1 MKVEKVTLITTHT
14 NADFDALA
22 SLVCAGKLY
31 PSATK
36 CLSGSVCSNVK
47 AFLTAYPQEILKSHS
62 VQLETIERLIL
73 VDTREKKRIGKFGQI
88 ADKTP
93 LHIYDHHPSQL
104 DDLPGEKEEI
114 KEEGATI
121 TILLEILRKKEIP
134 ITKEEAT
141 LFALGIYEDTGS
153 LLFPTTRFSDID
165 CLSWLLKQ
173 GADLSIV
180 SEYLEH
186 RLIKSHLLLLS
197 DLLRSCKLHKIKGV
211 DVAFTSATT
220 IEHIE
225 DLAAIVHQI
234 MDIERPRVLFC
245 FIKTQE
251 CVHIIARSRAE
262 EIGVGSILSDFGGGG
277 HGQAGSATVKNG
289 TPSKIQKMVLANL
302 KTGERNLSF
311 LIEKRLPKWMR
322 EVISISRELG
332 YKTEAEIYLVGGF
345 VRDLILNRENLDLDV
360 VVIGD
365 GIGFAKKLTNL
376 LPNSCLTC
384 HHRFGTA
391 QITLEN
397 KAKIDIATAR
407 KEAYAKPGALPEV
420 SPASLKSDLKRR
432 DFTINTLAISANQK
446 DFGRLV
452 DFYGGTGDIQK
463 RIIRIL
469 HPKSLV
475 DDPTRIFRAVRFSSR
490 FGFAL
495 DEETEEKARDVA
507 KGGLKHLS
515 YERLRNELVLILS
528 DEYPEK
534 ALNRLSDLGALGFIW
549 KDLRLQKNLFSKI
562 HEELFHLALFLEETQ
577 VWILWFLALISQLNQ
592 AETEDVVKKLRFCA
606 NIRKTLLEAKA
617 KAPEIIRFLQRKTLK
632 NSTLYKRL
640 INLADETLVF
650 VLAKTRS
657 LLVKKRIHL
666 FFATLKKE
674 QVYLT
679 GDDLISMGLKPGP
692 KFRRILNELLCAHL
706 DEGIKTKEDELRFV
720 EKMVYV

>member
-1 MKVEKVTLITTHT
+1 MKAGGITLITTHT
-14 NADFDALA
+14 NADFDGLA

-47 AFLTAYPQEILKSHS
+47 AFLETYPQGILKSHS
-62 VQLETIERLIL
+62 VRLETIERLIL
-73 VDTREKKRIGKFGQI
+73 VDTREKHRIGKFGQI

-104 DDLPGEKEEI
+104 DDLHGEKEEI

-141 LFALGIYEDTGS
+141 LFALGIYEDTGN
-153 LLFPTTRFSDID
+153 LLFPTTRPADID
-165 CLSWLLKQ
+165 GLSWLLKQ

-186 RLIKSHLLLLS
+186 KLTKPHLLLLG
-197 DLLRSCKLHKIKGV
+197 DLLRSCKLYKIRGV
-211 DVAFTSATT
+211 DVAFASACT
-220 IEHIE
+220 EEYIE
-225 DLAAIVHQI
+225 DLAPVVHQL
-234 MDIERPRVLFC
+234 MDIERYKVLFC

-251 CVHIIARSRAE
+251 CIHIIARSRAE

-277 HGQAGSATVKNG
+277 HGQAGSATIKN
-289 TPSKIQKMVLANL
+289 TNPQKAKKMVFASL
-302 KTGERNLSF
+302 KLGERNLSF
-311 LIEKRLPKWMR
+311 LIEKRLPKWMK
-322 EVISISRELG
+322 EVICLSSELARE
-332 YKTEAEIYLVGGF
+332 TETSAYLVGGF

-360 VVIGD
+360 VVTGD
-365 GIGFAKKLTNL
+365 GIGFAKKLADL
-376 LPNSCLTC
+376 LPNSALTC

-397 KAKIDIATAR
+397 KGKIDITGAR
-407 KEAYAKPGALPEV
+407 KEAYTKPGALPEV

-446 DFGRLV
+446 DFGRLI
-452 DFYGGTGDIQK
+452 DFYGGVLDIQN
-463 RIIRIL
+463 RTIRIL
-469 HPKSLV
+469 HPKSFV

-490 FGFAL
+490 FSFAI
-495 DEETEEKARDVA
+495 EKETEKIARDVA
-507 KGGLKHLS
+507 RGGLKHLS
-515 YERLRNELVLILS
+515 YERLSNELILILS

-534 ALNRLSDLGALGFIW
+534 ALNRLRDLGVLGFIW
-549 KDLRLQKNLFSKI
+549 SGLRLQKSLFSKI
-562 HEELFHLALFLEETQ
+562 HEELFHLALFLPQIEIW
-577 VWILWFLALISQLNQ
+577 VLWFLALISQLNQ
-592 AETEDVVKKLRFCA
+592 AETEEVTKKLRFCA
-606 NIRKTLLEAKA
+606 EIRKKVLEAKA
-617 KAPEIIRFLQRKTLK
+617 KAPEIIKFLQRKTLK

-640 INLADETLVF
+640 INLSDETLVF
-650 VLAKTRS
+650 VLAKTKS

-674 QVYLT
+674 RVYLT
-679 GDDLISMGLKPGP
+679 GDDLINIGLKPGP
-692 KFRRILNELLCAHL
+692 KFRKILNELLCEHL
-706 DEGIKTKEDELRFV
+706 DGKIKTKEDELRFI
-720 EKMVYV
+720 EIMYAQ